1 MVLCNGESKKECLN
15 IHRNRDFYICPYQ
28 DSNRGPL
35 GEHLSDWNLLS
46 RPHNID
52 SIKIFFSKT
61 LKYFIVRPLLVKT
74 ILYKSKSV
82 RIKSYSSDERRAYF
96 ALLDLAVLYKN
107 SLKTELYFVTSVENM
122 GKTLLR
128 PRFRHLFLESP

>member
-1 MVLCNGESKKECLN
+1 MLWGVQKKCLN
-15 IHRNRDFYICPYQ
+15 LRRNRAFYVYPYR

-46 RPHNID
+46 RLHNID

-61 LKYFIVRPLLVKT
+61 LKYFIVRPLLAKK
-74 ILYKSKSV
+74 ILYESKSV
-82 RIKSYSSDERRAYF
+82 RIKSYNSDKRRAYF

-107 SLKTELYFVTSVENM
+107 SLKTELCFVISVENM

-128 PRFRHLFLESP
+128 RRFRHLFLESP